1 MLLTCTHC
9 EGFVPTNV
17 AACPHCGTESLD
29 VKTNSKIGSLAKGV
43 AAVAA
48 GGLVAVTLMACYGA
62 PSSYYEDQD
71 GDGFDE
77 ASGDC
82 DDSNPAIHPG
92 VPDSVGDGV
101 DQNCDGVDGVASEED
116 AGTSSSSS
124 GGSCVTCNDAVTM
137 TGLTAPAQ
145 PFCSTPA
152 QQDFDALKTCV
163 CTDACIPECG
173 GNICQGMAATTD
185 CSACVQA
192 NCGTQNV
199 SCQNN

>member
-9 EGFVPTNV
+9 QGFVPTNV

-48 GGLVAVTLMACYGA
+48 SGLVAVTLMACYGG
-62 PSSYYEDQD
+62 PEGDFDQD
-71 GDGFDE
+71 GDGFGDF
-77 ASGDC
+77 SGDC
-82 DDSNPAIHPG
+82 NDSDAAIHPG
-92 VPDSVGDGV
+92 APDSVGDGV
-101 DQNCDGVDGVASEED
+101 DQNCDGVDGDASDVD

-124 GGSCVTCNDAVTM
+124 SGGPCVTCNTAVTT

-145 PFCSTPA
+145 PFCSTAA